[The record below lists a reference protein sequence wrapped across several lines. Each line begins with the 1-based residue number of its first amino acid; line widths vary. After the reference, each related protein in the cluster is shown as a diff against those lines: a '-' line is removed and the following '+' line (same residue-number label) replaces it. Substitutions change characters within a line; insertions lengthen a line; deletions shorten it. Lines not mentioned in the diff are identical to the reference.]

1 MTAVSR
7 KEVPVLCTQAGSV
20 AYVLLNRPQAFN
32 ALTIELLTRLD
43 ETLVGVSE
51 DVHVVV
57 IRGAGG
63 NFSAGG
69 DRGEVARLRQEG
81 PDGTRRLFA
90 KFRRTCELIQ
100 ELPVPVIAAVEGYA
114 VAGGFELM
122 QACDVAVV
130 SIDAS
135 IADIHS
141 QFGQLPAGGG
151 SQRLPRLVG
160 HHRALGHMLTGD
172 RLTGEDAVAWGL
184 AYQCAPAGEF
194 DSAVEA
200 LAERIAVKP
209 REVLRRTKQLVHQG
223 LELPLE
229 GGLDLELNAV
239 LEHLSD
245 GSGDKRGVD
254 VEK

>member
-1 MTAVSR
+1 MTAASR
-7 KEVPVLCTQAGSV
+7 NEGPVLCTQAGSV
-20 AYVLLNRPQAFN
+20 AYVMLNRPAALN

-43 ETLVGVSE
+43 ETLVAVS
-51 DVHVVV
+51 DSVNIVV
-57 IRGAGG
+57 ISGAGG

-69 DRGEVARLRQEG
+69 DRDEVARLRHEG
-81 PDGTRRLFA
+81 PDGPRRLFA
-90 KFRRTCELIQ
+90 KFRCTCELVQ

-130 SIDAS
+130 SSDSS

-141 QFGQLPAGGG
+141 NFGQIPAGGG

-160 HHRALGHMLTGD
+160 HHRALGLMLTGD
-172 RLTGEDAVAWGL
+172 HLTGEDAVAWGL
-184 AYQCAPAGEF
+184 AYQCVPADAF

-200 LAERIAVKP
+200 LASRIAAKP

-223 LELPLE
+223 LALPLE
-229 GGLDLELNAV
+229 RGLDLELQIV
-239 LEHLSD
+239 LKHLAEEC
-245 GSGDKRGVD
+245 GDKHAVG
-254 VEK
+254 